1 MSSRGRNI
9 IDLKKGTPART
20 KVREAPR
27 AQGKVR
33 PVRLK
38 TRRRNQ
44 RIYTSALCLLAGI
57 GMIGI
62 LGAATHIQQLAVGEV
77 KVHGAQQLAPESLTQ
92 TVKNRLTSTGFELF
106 SRKNIFLYPKRTI
119 EADLAQEFPRIKTVS
134 IARESLL
141 ASAIVVAVEER
152 APYASWCPG
161 EIATT
166 SYGGGSS
173 CFVLDSRGFI
183 FAEKTESP
191 ELGYT
196 FEGGLA
202 GNKAPIGQVFLEGR
216 LHGVIALLQ
225 SLEKNGF
232 PPSTFTVTSE
242 KDFAITLM
250 SGQQLLGSFE
260 QSNDDFLR
268 NLMTTLEAEGM
279 QGKFESLQYIDLRFG
294 NRVYYK

>member
-44 RIYTSALCLLAGI
+44 RIYTAALCLLAGI

-62 LGAATHIQQLAVGEV
+62 LGASTHIQQLAVSDV
-77 KVHGAQQLAPESLTQ
+77 TVRGARQLVPESLVNV
-92 TVKNRLTSTGFELF
+92 VKTRLTSERFELF
-106 SRKNIFLYPKRTI
+106 SRTNIFLYPKRTI
-119 EADLAQEFPRIKTVS
+119 EADLAQEFPRIKTVRV
-134 IARESLL
+134 ARESLL
-141 ASAIVVAVEER
+141 ASALVVAVEER
-152 APYASWCPG
+152 SPYASWCK
-161 EIATT
+161 E
-166 SYGGGSS
+166 SMCY
-173 CFVLDSRGFI
+173 VLDSRGFI
-183 FAEKTESP
+183 FAERTESP
-191 ELGYT
+191 EREYT
-196 FEGGLA
+196 FYGGLA
-202 GNKAPIGQVFLEGR
+202 ATKSPIGQVFLEGR
-216 LHGVIALLQ
+216 LHGVVALLDM
-225 SLEKNGF
+225 LKNAGF
-232 PPSTFTVTSE
+232 PPQGFAVTNDT
-242 KDFAITLM
+242 DFAITLA

-268 NLMTTLEAEGM
+268 NLTTTLQAESL
-279 QGKFESLQYIDLRFG
+279 QGKFETLQYIDLRFG